1 MKNHLNIYAI
11 FLLVITCL
19 SDAFSQSPY
28 GTVSGMVI
36 DSDGKPLAHV
46 DIILLGT
53 HTATTSDSMGI
64 FHFPEMEP
72 GIVKLQCKCVG
83 YQTRILDHI
92 VIQAGRTTQVQIE
105 LRARIISIE
114 GLTITPGIF
123 AIAASQ
129 SAKQQAIEKERIAA
143 IPATLDDIY
152 RVLQVMPGVAFSDD
166 YSAHFHVRGGKQNE
180 NLILLDGIEIYDP
193 YHLKNIGG
201 AVGVMNMDIVGN
213 MAIMTGGFEA
223 KYGDRLSSVVSIE
236 NRKGNTERLSGII
249 GAGGT
254 GFSLLLEGPLP
265 HGSGIISFR
274 KSFLKEAAEILNPT
288 DYTFS
293 PSYYDIQSK
302 VSIAAAKNNQV
313 TYNFLYSRDESYLE
327 RWRGESDIYA
337 DYGNSYQGIV
347 WRSTL
352 SPKILSEFI
361 ASHGENFWD
370 NRIGNTEQE
379 KLNLTENTF
388 SWNGEVSLHDSHETG
403 CGVSYKQIRYTYE
416 IETPKLSQDQQAL
429 EDLVQSYFGTQSIS
443 PKSYKLAG
451 YVQDKFRLLQTL
463 YLNIGLRY
471 DYFDYNDDRQVSPR
485 LGVAWRANNSTIL
498 RAAWGKYFQAPIYAE
513 LTNKKGAD
521 DNPGA
526 QKSIHYVFGIEKFV
540 TANFSIR
547 AEAYHKTLE
556 QMIGHYFVFNDDS
569 SLPELRYG
577 NPNSGSCRGIEFF
590 INGRIAKGLSVWA
603 TYAWSRSVIEAY
615 FVDRDKLQLVKET
628 IPRFTDQP
636 HNLSLFFQYALR
648 KSWDLS
654 LKWRFLSGIPY
665 TPLLP
670 RFVDGEP
677 QWESGDNYS
686 ARYPAYHRL
695 DVRIGKKFTRKR
707 AQWAVF
713 LEVKNLYNRRNVLL
727 YDFRIENGKHVRKAY
742 HTLPLLPTIE
752 FKCTF

>member
-1 MKNHLNIYAI
+1 MPQLINNISILLTLLFAPLCFGQSHYGSITGTVNDSSGKALANADVVI
-11 FLLVITCL
+11 VGRNQSTASDSSGAFRFDQVKPGRVSLKLMRVGRQSKIIKDLLV
-19 SDAFSQSPY
+19 QP
-28 GTVSGMVI
+28 G
-36 DSDGKPLAHV
+36 
-46 DIILLGT
+46 
-53 HTATTSDSMGI
+53 HTAHITVRMD
-64 FHFPEMEP
+64 E
-72 GIVKLQCKCVG
+72 V
-83 YQTRILDHI
+83 ILHI
-92 VIQAGRTTQVQIE
+92 GNV
-105 LRARIISIE
+105 
-114 GLTITPGIF
+114 TITPGNF
-123 AIAASQ
+123 AIAEGQ
-129 SAKQQAIEKERIAA
+129 SARQQVIEKERIAA

-302 VSIAAAKNNQV
+302 VSIAATKNNQV

-327 RWRGESDIYA
+327 RWRGESDIHA

-403 CGVSYKQIRYTYE
+403 CGVSYKQIHYTYE

-451 YVQDKFRLLQTL
+451 YIQDKFRLLQTL

-526 QKSIHYVFGIEKFV
+526 QKSIHYVFGIEKFI

-547 AEAYHKTLE
+547 AEAYKKTLE
-556 QMIGHYFVFNDDS
+556 QMIGHYFIFNDDS

-590 INGRIAKGLSVWA
+590 INGRITKGLSVWA

-615 FVDRDKLQLVKET
+615 FVDWDKLQLVKET

-636 HNLSLFFQYALR
+636 HNLSLFLQYALP
-648 KSWDLS
+648 KSYDLS

-677 QWESGDNYS
+677 LWESGDNYS